1 MGLITTGTSPTHP
14 VGTLKTTSD
23 DFLFEV
29 ASRWTLSAASSV
41 PLTRTESLPGNG
53 RNATCAFTVTSTSLR
68 PEVGLNAVTAT
79 FTASYV
85 NWKETARFGSASGVM
100 TALTTENAAA
110 PSEVYSG
117 VTSCISVVVADED
130 RSRI

>member
-1 MGLITTGTSPTHP
+1 M
-14 VGTLKTTSD
+14 
-23 DFLFEV
+23 
-29 ASRWTLSAASSV
+29 
-41 PLTRTESLPGNG
+41 
-53 RNATCAFTVTSTSLR
+53 
-68 PEVGLNAVTAT
+68 TAT